1 MQLIIFNKMPLIH
14 LEEVSAQTF
23 IGLWKIEES
32 PEYLEQKL
40 QLKEHELSVLRSL
53 QGEKRNLHWLATR
66 VLLRE
71 MLSTEEYI
79 DCVADENGKP
89 ILLNLPYKI
98 SLSHSYDY
106 AAVMI
111 SRTKEVGIDIEIIK
125 EKIDR
130 VKHKFLS
137 DDELSFIED
146 KHNLDHLY
154 ACWCAKEALYKLNGK
169 KETSFKDNI
178 HLNTFVYQ
186 TSGNIKATISKDDSE
201 QKFSVNYRKFGNYML
216 GYVEE

>member
-1 MQLIIFNKMPLIH
+1 MPLIH
-14 LEEVSAQTF
+14 LEEVSPQTF

-32 PEYLEQKL
+32 AEYLEKKL
-40 QLKEHELSVLRSL
+40 QLKAHELSVLRSL

-66 VLLRE
+66 VLLRK

-79 DCVADENGKP
+79 DCQPDENGKP
-89 ILLNLPYKI
+89 ILLNLPHKI

-111 SRTKEVGIDIEIIK
+111 SLEKEVGIDIEIIK

-137 DDELSFIED
+137 DTELAFIE
-146 KHNLDHLY
+146 KNIIWNIFTL
-154 ACWCAKEALYKLNGK
+154 AGAQK
-169 KETSFKDNI
+169 KPFIN
-178 HLNTFVYQ
+178 
-186 TSGNIKATISKDDSE
+186 
-201 QKFSVNYRKFGNYML
+201 
-216 GYVEE
+216 